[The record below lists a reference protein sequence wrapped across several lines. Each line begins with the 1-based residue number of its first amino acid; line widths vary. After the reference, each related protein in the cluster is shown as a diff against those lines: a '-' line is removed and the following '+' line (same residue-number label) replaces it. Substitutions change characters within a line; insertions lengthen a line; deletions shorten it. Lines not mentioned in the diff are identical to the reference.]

1 MNGTNVSGIDIGEYL
16 RRLKLGQPVGGG
28 MGESPQ
34 QPPQQPQIPPALA
47 AYQKGIGEEPMLSQY
62 HPSKMRN
69 ILSGIAGV
77 GSGLSTMNPAAAQ
90 EAAYQVK
97 YAPFQQQM
105 SQYQQMLDQKRRA
118 AMLEGDIEKQRQAGI
133 LAGAKVGEL
142 GARGER
148 ERAQAEAA
156 GVTAGA
162 AATRARKMPTPEEQI
177 DIRKAGV
184 RPLAPPTH
192 WDVKRGLFVQQTP
205 GGGLSMEQYAPA
217 LPDKP
222 YTDPKDL
229 ARLRSSLSLG
239 NAMALLRERHKLHM
253 EGIQDKPEK
262 GTSETAQKAAENL
275 ATRHLYEMIG
285 SNPEFARYKDF
296 IGIEKGQV
304 FVKPPS
310 TWTGGLDTDPDKQ
323 ALFKEF
329 LDLRNKL
336 AEDINTKA
344 KPKKYSGVTGGFA
357 AGDKGDPYKIV
368 EEPDEDESD
377 DDEEE
382 PQ

>member
-34 QPPQQPQIPPALA
+34 QPPQQSQIPPALA
-47 AYQKGIGEEPMLSQY
+47 AYQKGISEEPMLSQY

-77 GSGLSTMNPAAAQ
+77 GTGLAEMGPAAAS
-90 EAAYQVK
+90 EAASQVR

-133 LAGAKVGEL
+133 LTGARVGEL
-142 GARGER
+142 GARAKREEAQVGREGAMARYYEADGEKMETPEQR
-148 ERAQAEAA
+148 LARAQASF
-156 GVTAGA
+156 
-162 AATRARKMPTPEEQI
+162 
-177 DIRKAGV
+177 
-184 RPLAPPTH
+184 RPVNPPTH
-192 WDVKRGLFVQQTP
+192 WSEKRGTLSTVLP
-205 GGGLSMEQYAPA
+205 GGTISTENFAPA

-229 ARLRSSLSLG
+229 ARLRASLSLG
-239 NAMALLRERHKLHM
+239 NAMALLREKHKLQM
-253 EGIQDKPEK
+253 EGREDKPEK
-262 GTSETAQKAAENL
+262 GISETAQKAAENL
-275 ATRHLYEMIG
+275 ATRHLYEMMG

-310 TWTGGLDTDPDKQ
+310 TWVGEVTPDKQ

-344 KPKKYSGVTGGFA
+344 KPKRYSGVTGGFA
-357 AGDKGDPYKIV
+357 AGKKGDPYKIV

>member
-1 MNGTNVSGIDIGEYL
+1 
-16 RRLKLGQPVGGG
+16 
-28 MGESPQ
+28 
-34 QPPQQPQIPPALA
+34 
-47 AYQKGIGEEPMLSQY
+47 
-62 HPSKMRN
+62 
-69 ILSGIAGV
+69 
-77 GSGLSTMNPAAAQ
+77 
-90 EAAYQVK
+90 
-97 YAPFQQQM
+97 
-105 SQYQQMLDQKRRA
+105 
-118 AMLEGDIEKQRQAGI
+118 
-133 LAGAKVGEL
+133 
-142 GARGER
+142 
-148 ERAQAEAA
+148 
-156 GVTAGA
+156 
-162 AATRARKMPTPEEQI
+162 
-177 DIRKAGV
+177 
-184 RPLAPPTH
+184 
-192 WDVKRGLFVQQTP
+192 
-205 GGGLSMEQYAPA
+205 
-217 LPDKP
+217 
-222 YTDPKDL
+222 
-229 ARLRSSLSLG
+229 
-239 NAMALLRERHKLHM
+239 M